1 MRLRINSII
10 LLLFLIISCD
20 EQSKE
25 DTINVRF
32 TTSIDPL
39 VELVSSIEIIPLETD
54 SVHIIGSQKD
64 LIVSDDSYIISDA
77 SNGNIF
83 RYSLDGRYL
92 NRIGIAGRGP
102 EEYTHINNVQLVDSL
117 LYVFSIPS

>member
-77 SNGNIF
+77 SNGNI
-83 RYSLDGRYL
+83 S
-92 NRIGIAGRGP
+92 GI
-102 EEYTHINNVQLVDSL
+102 L
-117 LYVFSIPS
+117 LMEDILIE